1 MMGDTDRGYLLELM
15 VTKLLYAKA
24 DEGWQIVG
32 MSATIPNTIDLQRW
46 LSTPTR
52 THSVYTSCCVADV
65 LVPTD
70 AAMYVT
76 DFRPVPLQEF
86 IKIENKVYDTNFDLV
101 RSLPPPTPDDA
112 DQVGAL
118 CSEVIASGHSALVF
132 CPTRKGCEKSCEQM
146 SRLLRRKVRAFRLAA
161 LVSCRLKKQ
170 VHLTCQEHIISDELR
185 KKRALVLA
193 QLAKTPAGM
202 DPTLEASVPDGVAYH
217 HAGMFPFPN
226 QLLTLLAMTADT
238 HRVITQ
244 GSLSRSER

>member
-52 THSVYTSCCVADV
+52 THSVLLRAWLTCLCL

-146 SRLLRRKVRAFRLAA
+146 ARLLRRKVSAPRPRRSRRFVQTNKPETPGTYHQRRAQKETSAGVGPARQDTSRHGSHA
-161 LVSCRLKKQ
+161 RG
-170 VHLTCQEHIISDELR
+170 IS
-185 KKRALVLA
+185 
-193 QLAKTPAGM
+193 
-202 DPTLEASVPDGVAYH
+202 S
-217 HAGMFPFPN
+217 
-226 QLLTLLAMTADT
+226 
-238 HRVITQ
+238 
-244 GSLSRSER
+244 

>member
-1 MMGDTDRGYLLELM
+1 MQVHMMGDTDRGYLLELM

-118 CSEVIASGHSALVF
+118 LLYNIVAFALVEVSLLAYLLA
-132 CPTRKGCEKSCEQM
+132 PGTTHRSLTALNTWVG
-146 SRLLRRKVRAFRLAA
+146 SRRRVEVAA
-161 LVSCRLKKQ
+161 LLLV
-170 VHLTCQEHIISDELR
+170 VG
-185 KKRALVLA
+185 LVLIG
-193 QLAKTPAGM
+193 AGI
-202 DPTLEASVPDGVAYH
+202 
-217 HAGMFPFPN
+217 AG
-226 QLLTLLAMTADT
+226 
-238 HRVITQ
+238 
-244 GSLSRSER
+244 S